1 MRRFKIDAKE
11 CKKSHPVI
19 RGTEANHMINV
30 LRLREGDL
38 VALLDGNGIEY
49 EAGIKKISSREVRLS
64 IKKSRRCPAES
75 PIRITVAQGFLKDK
89 KMDTLIRQLTELGI
103 SRWIPFFA
111 ARSVPRPDA
120 QRLSNRMT
128 RWQKIAAESLKQC
141 QRALAPRIQT
151 AAGFE
156 QMIRFAGESDVKIA
170 FWEAEETA
178 VLDVDSFGPQV
189 PEDVFIIIGPEGG
202 ITAGEISQAQQAGFK
217 TVGMGPRILRAET
230 ATIAACALV
239 QYLFGDM
246 GRGVLNSGSR
256 IKSTGAR
263 DHGRR

>member
-1 MRRFKIDAKE
+1 
-11 CKKSHPVI
+11 
-19 RGTEANHMINV
+19 MINV
-30 LRLREGDL
+30 LRLKEGDL
-38 VALLDGNGIEY
+38 VALFDGTGIEY
-49 EAGIKKISSREVRLS
+49 EAGIEKISSMEVRLS
-64 IKKSRRCPAES
+64 IKKSRRCRAES

-120 QRLSNRMT
+120 KRVSNRMT
-128 RWQKIAAESLKQC
+128 RWQTIAAESLKQC
-141 QRALAPRIQT
+141 QRALVPRIQT

-156 QMIRFAGESDVKIA
+156 QMLQLAGKKDIKIA

-178 VLDVDSFGPQV
+178 ILDADSFGPQA

-202 ITAGEISQAQQAGFK
+202 ITAGEISRAQQAGFK

-239 QYLFGDM
+239 QYLFGDL
-246 GRGVLNSGSR
+246 GRGVLNPDGMT
-256 IKSTGAR
+256 KSIGAR
-263 DHGRR
+263 DRSRR